1 MRVLYPT
8 LGGLLLLAI
17 FAAAV
22 GWLNRD
28 LLRVRAYGEF
38 ASRLAPLLV
47 TGAFIGGLPFVL
59 DLASADDAT
68 LVLLVYFGG
77 AAALTVPMAR
87 SITAG
92 ERRAGAAFRQ
102 QDYEKAVSVYEDLAS
117 RRNLPRYHAA
127 LGATLD
133 VQGEQLPA
141 LEALDHALDRDPK
154 LGIAYYN
161 RASIYASLGRGD
173 LARSDLQ
180 RVFKTDAGR
189 RLRRAATEALE
200 LLDKG

>member
-1 MRVLYPT
+1 MV
-8 LGGLLLLAI
+8 I
-17 FAAAV
+17 FAVAV

-38 ASRLAPLLV
+38 AARLVPLLI
-47 TGAFIGGLPFVL
+47 TGAFIAGLPFVL
-59 DLASADDAT
+59 DLASADNAA

-87 SITAG
+87 SVTAG

-102 QDYEKAVSVYEDLAS
+102 QNYEEAVEVYKGLAA
-117 RRNLPRYHAA
+117 RRDLPRYHAA
-127 LGATLD
+127 LGATFD
-133 VQGEQLPA
+133 IQGEQLPA
-141 LEALDHALDRDPK
+141 LEALDHAIERDPQ

-161 RASIYASLGRGD
+161 RASIYASLGRRD
-173 LARSDLQ
+173 LARNDLQ
-180 RVFKTDAGR
+180 RVFKSDAGR

-200 LLDKG
+200 LLDKS